1 MITGAI
7 IGTLVLIIVF
17 AWIGAKFRKITTSA
31 DFLLMGRQMPFWLFL
46 GAYIGGMLGGS
57 SVMGNT
63 GLGFGMG
70 MSAFWFL
77 FPAFI
82 FGMFF
87 IFLFMRRL
95 NIFSRKTGS
104 FTLADF
110 VAARYGRS
118 SQIPAFILSYMRPGF
133 ITGLQ
138 FVGFAVVIQVIF
150 GITMTWGLLIGAAV
164 VLLFTVTGG
173 QYSALSVQWLQA
185 VFQSLAL
192 LLILIVGVTFIG
204 GFQPA
209 ISLVYTEM
217 PRLFTNFFNISP
229 ALLTIFLI
237 SMGLFYLVDPW
248 LFQWAYMAK
257 DPKTAS
263 NVVLV
268 AFGIPAFS
276 IIPFAMGMFITA
288 AATSGILT
296 LPEGMAPQ
304 NAYVWFTTTQ
314 AGTVVG
320 TFILIGLLMTILSC
334 ASSFLMGGATLIN
347 NDLYTKFIN
356 RNATEAQKVRAARIS
371 VVITIAFGIVCALW
385 LPILVPLWLLGQ
397 ALAVSGLLAPILAA
411 WFWKRAT
418 AKGAWT
424 SMVTGLAGSFTWA
437 MLAWINTGSPGNLWN
452 GLHAA
457 HIGVIIS
464 VPLMIIVSLV
474 TKQDCSPE
482 MIKATS
488 WRELSPPK
496 EERISREPFIN
507 WIGER
512 KAAMQSVWY
521 LIIAAFILFVVALL
535 ISPGVAVLEP
545 LVYFGFIGSGI
556 LLVLFT
562 VFGGRDVWQQLKFAG
577 RK

>member
-1 MITGAI
+1 MIVGAV
-7 IGTLVLIIVF
+7 IGTLVLIVVF

-70 MSAFWFL
+70 LSAFWFL

-82 FGMFF
+82 FGIFF

-95 NIFSRKTGS
+95 NIFGRKTGS

-138 FVGFAVVIQVIF
+138 FVGLAVVIQVLF
-150 GITMTWGLLIGAAV
+150 GIPMTWGILIGAAV
-164 VLLFTVTGG
+164 VLLFTITGG

-192 LLILIVGVTFIG
+192 LLILIVGTTFIG

-209 ISLVYTEM
+209 ISLVYAEM
-217 PRLFTNFFNISP
+217 PRLFTNFFNIPPS
-229 ALLTIFLI
+229 LLTIYVI

-248 LFQWAYMAK
+248 LYQWAYMAK

-268 AFGIPAFS
+268 GFGIPAFS
-276 IIPFAMGMFITA
+276 VVPFTMGMFITA
-288 AATSGILT
+288 AATSGMLT
-296 LPEGMAPQ
+296 LPEGMAAQ
-304 NAYVWFTTTQ
+304 NAYLWFTTTQ
-314 AGTVVG
+314 AGPVVG
-320 TFILIGLLMTILSC
+320 AFILIGLLMTILSC

-356 RNATEAQKVRAARIS
+356 RNATEAQKLRFARIS
-371 VVITIAFGIVCALW
+371 VGITIVFGVVCALW

-418 AKGAWT
+418 AKAAWT
-424 SMVTGLAGSFTWA
+424 SMVAGLVGSFTWA

-457 HIGVIIS
+457 HIGVTLS
-464 VPLMIIVSLV
+464 VPLMIIVSLL

-496 EERISREPFIN
+496 EEIISREPFIN
-507 WIGER
+507 WVGEK
-512 KAAMQSVWY
+512 KAALRPVWY
-521 LIIAAFILFVVALL
+521 LIALTFILFVVSLL
-535 ISPGVAVLEP
+535 ISPGVAVLGP
-545 LVYFGFIGSGI
+545 LVYFGFIGSAI

-562 VFGGRDVWQQLKFAG
+562 IFGGRDVWEQIKFAG